1 MFLFGELKVTSGST
15 LCAFYLFYFVLFF
28 IFPSLLTR
36 TVNKLQSNPQ
46 SIIDKGL
53 DKMLHSIA
61 GAILDSLY

>member
-1 MFLFGELKVTSGST
+1 MAV

-28 IFPSLLTR
+28 IFPSFLTR

-53 DKMLHSIA
+53 DKMLHSI
-61 GAILDSLY
+61 GGGILDSLY